1 LLVNDYLKCTLS
13 VLCHLVFLFWSGQ
26 VAFAQTNEEREKIES
41 FLKNQGIENVIV
53 SKQDTTLIIVYENRR
68 YRFES
73 KALTEIVHLI
83 YKNVS
88 QNVHIQFV
96 ILHQKIPM
104 LYVDMHLGDYRDFL
118 KGDILWEQF
127 SDLISVSMEN
137 PGVHY
142 PTGKMVNQ
150 SDFKADFVIVPN
162 FRAQFGVF
170 THPVQ
175 SNISVIPELNMLFAK
190 GLSMKSQVIFPVQ
203 NNFITD
209 PDGKVVRPG
218 LLTFNQL
225 IRLDD
230 NVFFQATAGFFT
242 ANRVGGNI
250 EFKKYF
256 ADGDMALGSQ
266 LGFTAYHAFIE
277 NRDDPFMRD
286 DYFTG
291 LLSFEYR
298 YRPFDVIGRLQAGN
312 YLYNDLAVRFD
323 ILRQFGEVNIGFFA
337 MVSSSSEVNGGF
349 NFAIPLPPHRY
360 LKPKF
365 FRLRQARNFSWEY
378 RAKGFPLK
386 GINYKTGHELFELI
400 LDYNP
405 DYFKKSFLNSLL

>member
-1 LLVNDYLKCTLS
+1 M
-13 VLCHLVFLFWSGQ
+13 
-26 VAFAQTNEEREKIES
+26 EKIEAV
-41 FLKNQGIENVIV
+41 FVKQGFENVIV

-68 YRFES
+68 YRFEPE
-73 KALTEIVHLI
+73 ALTEIIELI
-83 YKNVS
+83 NQNVR
-88 QNVHIQFV
+88 QDVHIQFV

-104 LYVDMHLGDYRDFL
+104 LYVDMQLGDYRNFL
-118 KGDILWEQF
+118 NGDILTDQF

-137 PGVHY
+137 PGIREIIDK
-142 PTGKMVNQ
+142 PVNN
-150 SDFKADFVIVPN
+150 SNFKADFVIVPN

-170 THPVQ
+170 TRPVQ
-175 SNISVIPELNMLFAK
+175 SNINLIPELNMLLAK
-190 GLSMKSQVIFPVQ
+190 GLTIKSQVIFPVQ

-298 YRPFDVIGRLQAGN
+298 YRPFDVIGRLQAGS

-337 MVSSSSEVNGGF
+337 MISSSSEVNGGF

-386 GINYKTGHELFELI
+386 GINYKTGHELFELM
-400 LDYNP
+400 LEYNP
-405 DYFKKSFLNSLL
+405 DFFKKSFLNSLL